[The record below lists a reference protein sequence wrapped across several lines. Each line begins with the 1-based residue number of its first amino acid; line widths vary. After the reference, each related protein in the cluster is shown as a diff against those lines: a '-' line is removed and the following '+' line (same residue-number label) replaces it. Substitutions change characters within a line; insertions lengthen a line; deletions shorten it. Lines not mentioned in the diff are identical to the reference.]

1 MATVTALSRKTAA
14 SPVLTADDAKN
25 ADIRMI
31 QTSPD
36 NCRGTFLFYEF
47 PVTASLARGE
57 LTDDLDEQIGALV
70 HLLSHC
76 MFVRTVMSVTSR

>member
-1 MATVTALSRKTAA
+1 MATVTALSRKAAA
-14 SPVLTADDAKN
+14 SPALKADDAKN

-31 QTSPD
+31 QTSSD